1 MIPEEHEEHLILLIM
16 EKLKTF
22 QIPEEAGRVRSY
34 YTYISN

>member
-22 QIPEEAGRVRSY
+22 QIPEETAG
-34 YTYISN
+34 